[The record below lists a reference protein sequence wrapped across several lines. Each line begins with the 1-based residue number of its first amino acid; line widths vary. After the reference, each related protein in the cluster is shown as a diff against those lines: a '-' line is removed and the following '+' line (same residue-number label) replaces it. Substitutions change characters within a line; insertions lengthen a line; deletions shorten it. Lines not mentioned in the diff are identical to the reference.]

1 MIKISVYNE
10 EGKVVGQEKL
20 DPEVFGL
27 ESNSDLIHQTV
38 ISLMANQRHT
48 FAHAKA
54 RSEVR
59 GGGRKPWRQKGTG
72 RARAGTIRSPLWK
85 GGGVTFGPDK
95 NRNYSQKINRKAKKQ
110 VLLMCL
116 SDKVKDEKMYVLDKL
131 EMSEIKT
138 KKFVQILIK
147 LIPKYKDKKTKKILF
162 GLPEKDLNIIRSVRN
177 IKGLKTMPVVNL
189 NILDCLKAD
198 YLLTTLGGLKKIQ
211 EHLKSNNSPLK
222 K

>member
-1 MIKISVYNE
+1 MIKIPVYNE

-20 DPEVFGL
+20 DPEIFGL
-27 ESNSDLIHQTV
+27 ESKPELIHQTV
-38 ISLMANQRHT
+38 ISLMANQRHS

-59 GGGRKPWRQKGTG
+59 GGGKKPWRQKGTG
-72 RARAGTIRSPLWK
+72 RARAGTIRSPLWR

-95 NRNYSQKINRKAKKQ
+95 NRNYSQKINRKVKRQ

-116 SDKVKDEKMYVLDKL
+116 SDKVKEERVYVLDKL
-131 EMSEIKT
+131 EMPEIKT
-138 KKFVQILIK
+138 KNFVQILFK
-147 LIPKYKDKKTKKILF
+147 LIPDYKDKKTKKILF

-177 IKGLKTMPVVNL
+177 IEGLKTMPVINL
-189 NILDCLKAD
+189 SILDCLKAN
-198 YLLTTLGGLKKIQ
+198 YLLTTLDGVKKIQ
-211 EHLKSNNSPLK
+211 EHFKSNNLPLK